1 MMARIQAT
9 ASAAISGATRRVLT
23 PRFVKF
29 GMVGASG
36 VLVNQGVLYLAQEHL
51 IHGSRVQTHA
61 DWLLLNLALAVAI
74 FFATLNNFIWNRAW
88 TWADRRQHEKGLLT
102 QFGQYFL
109 ACWLAIM
116 LQMLLTNL
124 LAPHMEILL
133 ANLASIVLS
142 SVLNFLVN
150 DAWTFGRRG
159 GCVNCI
165 K

>member
-1 MMARIQAT
+1 MQAILT
-9 ASAAISGATRRVLT
+9 TFEALLRRVLT

-36 VLVNQGVLYLAQEHL
+36 VLVNQGVLYLAQVHVLHE
-51 IHGSRVQTHA
+51 SRITTHA
-61 DWLLLNLALAVAI
+61 DWLLLNLALGVAI

-88 TWADRRQHEKGLLT
+88 TWADRNQHGKGLLT
-102 QFGQYFL
+102 QFGQYLL

-124 LAPHMEILL
+124 LARHFEILA
-133 ANLASIVLS
+133 ANLASIVLT
-142 SVLNFLVN
+142 SVLNFLLN
-150 DAWTFGRRG
+150 DVWTFGRRG
-159 GCVNCI
+159 GCVNCL